1 MSYWLLENPMM
12 PKRENI
18 SISFTPEQAAF
29 LAGCVK
35 SGRYQSTS
43 EVVREAVR
51 MLEQQMERREAELTR
66 VRAMIQEG
74 ADQLDRGEVVD
85 GEIFFRE
92 WDEELAELAGPNDE

>member
-1 MSYWLLENPMM
+1 MENPIVA
-12 PKRENI
+12 KRENI

-51 MLEQQMERREAELTR
+51 MLEHRIEHREAELAR

-85 GEIFFRE
+85 GETFFRE
-92 WDEELAELAGPNDE
+92 WDEELEELAGPKSE